1 MSRDLF
7 DICGDERTSISEH
20 LIIGQ
25 VFDKNTYLEIR
36 RVIFLLSVVIIRS
49 VRLIKV
55 TSMAT
60 EGSIVLIYYQ
70 EKPSVFA
77 RIEAIEP
84 DIKKNWYQ
92 VTLLLLT
99 IPTQTVTWIL
109 RDSYIQGE
117 PFTMG
122 GQGVRLEYVKRV
134 LREKSPAASNA
145 KEGKKI
151 QGKTGRVLPFK
162 RPDRRNS

>member
-1 MSRDLF
+1 MTDM
-7 DICGDERTSISEH
+7 
-20 LIIGQ
+20 
-25 VFDKNTYLEIR
+25 V
-36 RVIFLLSVVIIRS
+36 
-49 VRLIKV
+49 
-55 TSMAT
+55 T
-60 EGSIVLIYYQ
+60 EGSVVLIYYQ

-84 DIKKNWYQ
+84 DIKRNWYQ

-122 GQGVRLEYVKRV
+122 GQGIRLEQVKGV
-134 LREKSPAASNA
+134 LRERSSTSPDSN
-145 KEGKKI
+145 KEKKKR
-151 QGKTGRVLPFK
+151 GKTGRVIPFK
-162 RPDRRNS
+162 RPNGRSS